1 MPDLN
6 WIDVESIGVEG
17 KGWTDTDSFYD
28 RFPARAQPLIP
39 PGVWEHAN
47 HSAGLCA
54 HFQTNASQI
63 HARWSLDP
71 DRPLAMGHMPATG
84 VSGLDLYVHHPT
96 LGYRFLACA
105 TPDQP
110 NNESQLANL
119 PDAVPR
125 TYRLYLPLY
134 NQLQKLE
141 IAVEP
146 QADLQPIAPRTEKP
160 ILYYGTSITQGGCA
174 ARPGMAFPSIIGRR
188 IDRPH
193 INLGFSG
200 NGRCEPEVIDLIAE
214 LDPCI
219 FVIDTVANMGAELV
233 DQRMTNSVRQLRAAR
248 PDTPILLIE
257 SPAYDLPLRLTGQQ
271 IPRPTGNVALQNA
284 YDSLIADGLTDLHY
298 LPGPSLLGPDCEGAV
313 DGTHPTDL
321 GFMRMADAITPALQQ
336 ILK

>member
-28 RFPARAQPLIP
+28 RFPARAQSLIP

-47 HSAGLCA
+47 HCAGLCA

-119 PDAVPR
+119 PDAVP
-125 TYRLYLPLY
+125 
-134 NQLQKLE
+134 
-141 IAVEP
+141 A
-146 QADLQPIAPRTEKP
+146 
-160 ILYYGTSITQGGCA
+160 
-174 ARPGMAFPSIIGRR
+174 
-188 IDRPH
+188 
-193 INLGFSG
+193 
-200 NGRCEPEVIDLIAE
+200 
-214 LDPCI
+214 
-219 FVIDTVANMGAELV
+219 
-233 DQRMTNSVRQLRAAR
+233 
-248 PDTPILLIE
+248 
-257 SPAYDLPLRLTGQQ
+257 
-271 IPRPTGNVALQNA
+271 
-284 YDSLIADGLTDLHY
+284 
-298 LPGPSLLGPDCEGAV
+298 
-313 DGTHPTDL
+313 
-321 GFMRMADAITPALQQ
+321 
-336 ILK
+336 